1 VRHWETAVEREDL
14 PITFEGDEPL
24 TTPSEACR
32 LVYSVAIAAGIVIA
46 LGVVFA
52 APCITR
58 LLTN

>member
-1 VRHWETAVEREDL
+1 MEREDL

-24 TTPSEACR
+24 TTPGEACR
-32 LVYSVAIAAGIVIA
+32 LAYSVAIAAGIVFA

-58 LLTN
+58 FFTH